1 MTEEEHVEAVAV
13 VEPFDPSLPELIT
26 DPYPIFAEIR
36 EKDPFHWS
44 KFGYWVV
51 SRYDH
56 VREVLMNRKDFGT
69 GDFIANLKLFY
80 GPDFDPMANSAY
92 RWLFEVFIMQDPPQH
107 TRTRGLVTGS
117 LTAKRVRAMEPR
129 IREIC
134 AELTDAFVSEGHA
147 DLMTQFAYKLPV
159 MVICD
164 LMGID
169 YGAPAM
175 DRLMAAIPEAFV
187 AFEARKLTE
196 AELATANRAIDDLES
211 FFLAEFEDRLANPRD
226 DLLTALAQTG
236 TMPDGLSMHEATT
249 VAIALF
255 GAGFE
260 TTANIIGNGLYRLH
274 CHPDQ
279 WQRLVD
285 APAALAASTNEEAL
299 RYESSL
305 VAAYRTAL
313 NDTVI
318 DGHPVAKGQRVLTL
332 VGAANR
338 DGRKFPDP
346 DRFDIGRGASDHM
359 SFGGGIHFCVGA
371 ELARIEA
378 RVAFEHMATVLPTM
392 RVDLSSAE
400 WRDNF
405 LFRGLLRLHAT
416 W

>member
-1 MTEEEHVEAVAV
+1 MTMVAEI
-13 VEPFDPSLPELIT
+13 EPFDPSIPELIT
-26 DPYPIFAEIR
+26 DPYPIFAQLR
-36 EKDPFHWS
+36 ENDPFHWS

-69 GDFIANLKLFY
+69 GDFSNNLKLFY
-80 GPDFDPMANSAY
+80 GPDFDVLANSSY
-92 RWLFEVFIMQDPPQH
+92 RWLSEVFIAKDPPQH
-107 TRTRGLVTGS
+107 TRIRGLVTGS

-134 AELTDAFVSEGHA
+134 KELTDAFIADGHA
-147 DLMTQFAYKLPV
+147 DMMTQFAYKLPV

-169 YGAPAM
+169 HRDPAM
-175 DRLMAAIPEAFV
+175 GELTAAIPEAFV
-187 AFEARKLTE
+187 VFEARKLTE
-196 AELATANRAIDDLES
+196 HELTTANRRIDELEA
-211 FFLAEFEDRLANPRD
+211 FFRTQFEDRLAHPRD
-226 DLLTALAQTG
+226 DLLTSLAQTG
-236 TMPDGLSMHEATT
+236 SAPDGLTMHEATT

-260 TTANIIGNGLYRLH
+260 TTANIIGNGLYQLH
-274 CHPDQ
+274 RHHDQ
-279 WQRLVD
+279 WERLVAD
-285 APAALAASTNEEAL
+285 PAGLSGSTNEEVL
-299 RYESSL
+299 RFESSL

-313 NDTVI
+313 NDTEI
-318 DGHPVAKGQRVLTL
+318 SGHPVQAGQRVLTL

-338 DGRKFPDP
+338 DGRKFEEP
-346 DRFDIGRGASDHM
+346 DRFDIGRGAADHM

-371 ELARIEA
+371 ELARIEG
-378 RVAFEHMATVLPTM
+378 RVAFEHLATALPEM
-392 RVDLSSAE
+392 KVDLGSGA

-405 LFRGLLRLHAT
+405 LFRGLTRLEAR

>member
-1 MTEEEHVEAVAV
+1 MTTAVEIQ
-13 VEPFDPSLPELIT
+13 PFDPSLPELIT

-36 EKDPFHWS
+36 ENDRFHWS

-51 SRYDH
+51 SRYDD

-69 GDFIANLKLFY
+69 GDFANNLKLFY
-80 GPDFDPMANSAY
+80 GPDFDVMANSAY
-92 RWLFEVFIMQDPPQH
+92 RWLSEVFIAKDPPQH
-107 TRTRGLVTGS
+107 TRIRGLVTGS

-134 AELTDAFVSEGHA
+134 RELTDAFIA
-147 DLMTQFAYKLPV
+147 DGQADMMTQFAYQLPV

-169 YGAPAM
+169 YRHP
-175 DRLMAAIPEAFV
+175 DMAQLTAGIPEAFV
-187 AFEARKLTE
+187 VFEARRLTDR
-196 AELATANRAIDDLES
+196 ELSTANRRIDELEA
-211 FFLAEFEDRLANPRD
+211 FFRAQFEDRLANPRD

-236 TMPDGLSMHEATT
+236 TAPDGLTMHEATT

-274 CHPDQ
+274 RHHDQ
-279 WQRLVD
+279 WERLVAD
-285 APAALAASTNEEAL
+285 PAGLAGSTNEEVL
-299 RYESSL
+299 RFESSL

-313 NDTVI
+313 NDTEI
-318 DGHPVAKGQRVLTL
+318 AGHPVKAGQRVLTL

-338 DGRKFPDP
+338 DGRKFDDP
-346 DRFDIGRGASDHM
+346 DRFDIGRGAADHM

-371 ELARIEA
+371 ELARIEG
-378 RVAFEHMATVLPTM
+378 RIAFEHLATVLPDM
-392 RVDLSSAE
+392 QIDLDSGV

-405 LFRGLLRLHAT
+405 LFRGLTRLDAR

>member
-1 MTEEEHVEAVAV
+1 MDAVADI
-13 VEPFDPSLPELIT
+13 EPFDPSIPELIT
-26 DPYPIFAEIR
+26 DPYPIFARIR
-36 EKDPFHWS
+36 EQDPFHWS

-69 GDFIANLKLFY
+69 GDFVNNLKLFY
-80 GPDFDPMANSAY
+80 GPDFEPMENSGY
-92 RWLFEVFIMQDPPQH
+92 RWLSEVFIMQDPPQH

-129 IREIC
+129 IRAIC
-134 AELTDAFVSEGHA
+134 AELTDAFAA
-147 DLMTQFAYKLPV
+147 DGKADMMTQFAYQFPV

-169 YGAPAM
+169 YRDPAM
-175 DRLMAAIPEAFV
+175 NGLTGCIADAFV
-187 AFEARKLTE
+187 VFEARKLTDQ
-196 AELATANRAIDDLES
+196 ELATANAATDRLEA
-211 FFLAEFEDRLANPRD
+211 FFGTQFADRLARPRD
-226 DLLTALAQTG
+226 DLLTSLAQTSLA
-236 TMPDGLSMHEATT
+236 PDGLTLHEATT

-260 TTANIIGNGLYRLH
+260 TTANIIGNGLYQLH
-274 CHPDQ
+274 RHSDQ
-279 WQRLVD
+279 WARLVAD
-285 APAALAASTNEEAL
+285 PAGLAGSTGEEAL
-299 RYESSL
+299 RFESSL

-313 NDTVI
+313 NDTEI
-318 DGHPVAKGQRVLTL
+318 DGHPVKQGQRVLTL

-338 DGRKFPDP
+338 DGRKFADP
-346 DRFDIGRGASDHM
+346 DLFDIGRGAADHM

-378 RVAFEHMATVLPTM
+378 RVAFEHLAKTFPTM
-392 RVDLSSAE
+392 QVDVDDAV

-405 LFRGLLRLHAT
+405 LFRGLSRLNAR

>member
-1 MTEEEHVEAVAV
+1 MSVATAI
-13 VEPFDPSLPELIT
+13 EPFDPSDPELIV
-26 DPYPIFAEIR
+26 DPYPIFARIR
-36 EKDPFHWS
+36 EADPFHWS

-69 GDFIANLKLFY
+69 GDFANNLKLFY
-80 GPDFDPMANSAY
+80 GPNFDVLEHSSY
-92 RWLFEVFIMQDPPQH
+92 RWLSEVFIAQDPPQH
-107 TRTRGLVTGS
+107 TRIRGLVTGS

-134 AELTDAFVSEGHA
+134 QELTDGFLADGHA

-164 LMGID
+164 LMGVD
-169 YGAPAM
+169 YDSPEMTG
-175 DRLMAAIPEAFV
+175 LIAAIPEAFV
-187 AFEARKLTE
+187 VFEARKLTE
-196 AELATANRAIDDLES
+196 HELATADRRIDQLEA
-211 FFLAEFEDRLANPRD
+211 FFHAEFEDRLANPRD
-226 DLLTALAQTG
+226 DLLTSLAQTSTLPG
-236 TMPDGLSMHEATT
+236 GLTVYEATT

-274 CHPDQ
+274 RHREQ
-279 WQRLVD
+279 WDRLVAD
-285 APAALAASTNEEAL
+285 PVGLAASTNEEVL

-305 VAAYRTAL
+305 VAGYRTAL
-313 NDTVI
+313 VDAEI
-318 DGHPVAKGQRVLTL
+318 SGHVVKAGQRVLTL

-346 DRFDIGRGASDHM
+346 DRFDIARGAADHM

-371 ELARIEA
+371 ELARIEG
-378 RVAFEHMATVLPTM
+378 RIAFEHLATVLPDM
-392 RVDLSSAE
+392 HVDTREVA

-405 LFRGLLRLHAT
+405 LFRGLTRLDAS

>member
-1 MTEEEHVEAVAV
+1 MATIVEPD
-13 VEPFDPSLPELIT
+13 VEPFDPSAPELIV
-26 DPYPIFAEIR
+26 DPYPTFARIR
-36 EKDPFHWS
+36 ENDPFHWA

-69 GDFIANLKLFY
+69 GDFASNLKLFY
-80 GPDFDPMANSAY
+80 GDDFDIMANSAY
-92 RWLFEVFIMQDPPQH
+92 RWLSEVFIFQDPPQH
-107 TRTRGLVTGS
+107 TRIRGLVTGS
-117 LTAKRVRAMEPR
+117 LTAKRVRALQDR

-134 AELTDAFVSEGHA
+134 RELTDGFIADGHA
-147 DLMTQFAYKLPV
+147 DMMTQFSYHLPV
-159 MVICD
+159 MVICE

-169 YGAPAM
+169 YRDPAM
-175 DRLMAAIPEAFV
+175 SRMTAAIPEAFV
-187 AFEARKLTE
+187 AFEARQLTDH
-196 AELATANRAIDDLES
+196 ELATANRGIDDLEA
-211 FFLAEFEDRLANPRD
+211 FFRAQFEDRLASPRD

-236 TMPDGLSMHEATT
+236 SDPDGLTMHEATT

-279 WQRLVD
+279 WARLVAD
-285 APAALAASTNEEAL
+285 PAGLAATTVEEAL

-313 NDTVI
+313 HDTEIAGQAVT
-318 DGHPVAKGQRVLTL
+318 AGQRVLTL

-346 DRFDIGRGASDHM
+346 DLFDIGRGAADHM

-378 RVAFEHMATVLPTM
+378 RIAFEHLATALPHM
-392 RVDLSSAE
+392 KVDLDSAN

-405 LFRGLLRLHAT
+405 LFRGLTRLDAA